1 MLSDMKDSTHY
12 YKGEQSMI
20 LRKAL
25 ILFYILFLLI
35 LNVLNVKNVEGFEYE
50 SDKRVKEQQ
59 QEINTFE
66 SRVGRKYWILPNDA
80 ISFDDEPSRLTDK
93 FHVTDATSFTVIE
106 WIHREYDTLKYL
118 SLYKVEFASGKVAYI
133 DANNLDEDD
142 YWFKEYIRT
151 DDPEAVEAKLREEA
165 EQRRVEEE
173 KAKQDKIEKIQQLIR
188 SKIGEK
194 LPPNYKGN
202 DFQKIYMKYFKAFSG
217 KKEFEKTQDY
227 TKRLQSVNIDEIY
240 AFRKTD
246 KDNMYIIY
254 DPDNEVFEISIYT
267 SFESLLMYPKTNNL
281 FVLKTTD
288 KKTASYMG
296 SNAFGA
302 KVAITKHEAQKYGVQ
317 LIGGGLSYDLH
328 IPMSISDAKKYKE
341 SLSVLLICK
350 PYIENDTLA
359 FMGSF
364 YDKPTFDDPLER
376 SYRIAVMNVE
386 LLEIWVYDFNTGK
399 VFHKQSYM

>member
-59 QEINTFE
+59 QEINTLE
-66 SRVGRKYWILPNDA
+66 SRVGRKYWILPNDV
-80 ISFDDEPSRLTDK
+80 ISFYDEPSRLTDK
-93 FHVTDATSFTVIE
+93 FHITDATSFTVIE
-106 WIHREYDTLKYL
+106 WIHKEYDTLKYL
-118 SLYKVEFASGKVAYI
+118 SLYKVEFGSGKVAYI

-142 YWFKEYIRT
+142 YWCKEYIRT
-151 DDPEAVEAKLREEA
+151 DDPEVVEAKLREEA

-173 KAKQDKIEKIQQLIR
+173 KAKQDKIEKLQQLIR

-227 TKRLQSVNIDEIY
+227 TKRLQSVNLNEIY
-240 AFRKTD
+240 AFRITD
-246 KDNMYIIY
+246 KDNMYIRY
-254 DPDNEVFEISIYT
+254 DPDNELFEISLYRLL
-267 SFESLLMYPKTNNL
+267 SFLISPETNNL
-281 FVLKTTD
+281 FVLKTTE
-288 KKTASYMG
+288 KKTSTYMG

-302 KVAITKHEAQKYGVQ
+302 KVAIMKHEAHKYG
-317 LIGGGLSYDLH
+317 LHIIGGALSYDLH
-328 IPMSISDAKKYKE
+328 IPMSINDAKKYKD

-350 PYIENDTLA
+350 PDIEDNTLV
-359 FMGSF
+359 FMGSHYREPSF
-364 YDKPTFDDPLER
+364 GIPLEE
-376 SYRIAVMNVE
+376 SYRISVMNVE
-386 LLEIWVYDFNTGK
+386 LLEIWIYDFKTGK
-399 VFHKQSYM
+399 IFYKQSYM